1 MAATIQ
7 EILKPKKYRIKDTS
21 SSLQPKGDNLLT
33 NGNFSNDSSGLAVGW
48 YSGNNTNDTESITT
62 GHPGFP
68 ANAQKIVS
76 GGNGSGGVGNTFL
89 YQEIGS
95 LDNYST
101 YEISYYERSS
111 HGCAAYIVEQSPNQP
126 HLGSQGKVH
135 AATGVTGS
143 DQAVKHTWQF
153 ETGGSTG
160 TTYIRFYNRTTG
172 IDSVSGDIIEIGDVT
187 LKKCNLLPNNR
198 HGELFS
204 GRALEFDGIAD
215 ELEIPGGSAGIS
227 GINAFEHTNG
237 DAFTI
242 ACWINAASD
251 SLEFYIGRNQSSVLM
266 FYIDPVTGG
275 FKLGYRPDGSP
286 SGDGLVDGQDPG
298 SGDSYFDFSTTALPL
313 NTWHR
318 VVYVGTGVDST
329 LHCYVNGQLYG
340 TLNAD
345 TKNRTNDFYFYRADL
360 VQGYKGVQAHIS
372 NIGSPYG
379 TDLTYGY
386 KGMISDFQIWDS
398 AWSASDVTYDYLNP
412 ESLALN
418 SGGTSLT
425 ESNLKI
431 WYPMNEGH
439 KGQSFVMDASNLGFG
454 PELITQDIGT
464 ASNWTKGAIG
474 GSVDA
479 STTVTGNADGS
490 VTFETAEGSNWQ
502 TVSIPFQAVKNTSYK
517 VSITGESLEETDGD
531 NEDKFYWRVGDT
543 SNDGH
548 DTTNINTS
556 WMISEGLKTK
566 FRYFN
571 SQVNTGTAYF
581 IGMFKKASGSVHKFR
596 LDSVTIKSINEK
608 HHATTVFTGDDGWN
622 KADNYVE
629 KGTNKWDAS
638 LASNLTS
645 NNSGTTI
652 GADIAAISTGTGQ
665 DATHMGIN
673 FIPGMA
679 SSGVGILLNNTT
691 SGALSSAFGDLVKGR
706 NYRVEFSGTTGSCTD
721 TANFA
726 VHNGNNVI
734 TTGNQNV
741 RFNEGSNS
749 ELGGKVLNGDFN
761 DAGGSASSAV
771 NWTQSTDADRET
783 SGGHSTLEY
792 MSLETTSGPT
802 ENYCHQTITGLT
814 AGSQYLLTFWAK
826 GGGSTSQSIRTRV
839 QYDGDNVNLST
850 TDTGYTT
857 ATWKKFNYQFTASH
871 TSATVYFYSPTVVGT
886 VALDDVKVSKFE
898 GAYID
903 FTAGHSINAYLYA
916 KDMTTSKS
924 TSNSVIHLS
933 ALETNTTGW
942 IKYPE
947 DGAQAAAVNVDIG
960 DDGSTTDGTND
971 ATKFTAVGSNKWF
984 GRNTSNI
991 TLEAGYKYQ
1000 VQGKIFIPSST
1011 SDYATGNGNAF
1022 LWWDVD
1028 NSDVVQTI
1036 QRVATV
1042 DGGGSSRGSWY
1053 TVYTLLDCTGLD
1065 SSHDL
1070 TARLYLKSQNNT
1082 VADDF
1087 LYLKNVYIYRLE
1099 DVYIDNIVV
1108 KQKGIASGFMD
1119 ADRQPD
1125 IPQTA
1130 LQSYSNLGWFEGGDE
1145 RLHPDENYTPTD
1157 SVTCAFWVFLNGN
1170 DGENRGLIDN
1180 IHWYNSGWRITAD
1193 ENNRLKLQTSSGSGS
1208 DDGSI
1213 NGYVTETD
1221 NIITRGKWIHCAVA
1235 FKKTA
1240 GASNG
1245 HVFYV
1250 NGHKMVS
1257 NTGNVNGSHEMTQ
1270 VARKLRIGYGGG
1282 LTQSYHNGTFADC
1295 SIWNTMLNES
1305 DVQEIYND
1313 GKMFD
1318 QLTHTKKY
1326 HLLHY
1331 WRNDGASD
1339 WVDRKGSHDM
1349 EWRNTDTATPPN
1361 TTILLPSSVD
1371 GSTDSQGFFL
1381 NKKRTTNSLN
1391 LKGDVLVT
1399 IGSSSNADYVRT
1411 RNYFPLANAGF
1422 TMSMWLKMHDYSGR
1436 GIVGMNDGTVH
1447 RMYIGQSAAGSDTAL
1462 FGCGSN
1468 YNSVANVIPLN
1479 QWVHLAQTWDGT
1491 NQKLF
1496 VNGVYKATSTTGQ
1509 SGGATITF
1517 TGESSKEFGIT
1528 GFTNLPT
1535 VNATVQYPVRGI
1547 VDDILVYNRAV
1558 SYGDV
1563 SIDDLSKGEMGRIY
1577 KAGERSHKND

>member
-21 SSLQPKGDNLLT
+21 SSLQPKGDELLT

-68 ANAQKIVS
+68 GNAQKIVS
-76 GGNGSGGVGNTFL
+76 GGNGSGGAGNTFL

-111 HGCAAYIVEQSPNQP
+111 HGCAAYIVEQSPNDP

-135 AATGVTGS
+135 AATGVTS
-143 DQAVKHTWQF
+143 DDQAVKHTWQF
-153 ETGGSTG
+153 ETAGSTG
-160 TTYIRFYNRTTG
+160 TTYIRFYSRTTG

-204 GRALEFDGIAD
+204 GRALEFDGIGD

-237 DAFTI
+237 DAFTM

-251 SLEFYIGRNQSSVLM
+251 SLEFYIGRNESSVLM
-266 FYIDPVTGG
+266 FFIDPDSGG

-286 SGDGLVDGQDPG
+286 TGTGLVDGAGAG
-298 SGDSYFDFSTTALPL
+298 SGDSYFDFSDTVLPL

-345 TKNRTNDFYFYRADL
+345 SKNRTNDFYFYREDL
-360 VQGYKGVQAHIS
+360 VQGYKGVRAHIS
-372 NIGSPYG
+372 NIGSPYS
-379 TDLTYGY
+379 TTLTYAY
-386 KGMISDFQIWDS
+386 KGMMSDFQIWYS
-398 AWSASDVTYDYLNP
+398 AWSASDVTFDYLNP

-418 SGGTSLT
+418 NSSTSLT
-425 ESNLKI
+425 ESNLKL

-439 KGQSFVMDASNLGFG
+439 EGQSFVMDASNLG
-454 PELITQDIGT
+454 L
-464 ASNWTKGAIG
+464 
-474 GSVDA
+474 GSEE
-479 STTVTGNADGS
+479 VTGWNNNGFTSLSSTETNITSAVSDGS
-490 VTFETAEGSNWQ
+490 DNHEVYSNAINMTSGDTFKVTFTLGGTTGSNLKLHLS
-502 TVSIPFQAVKNTSYK
+502 THAHLGSADYM
-517 VSITGESLEETDGD
+517 TDAL
-531 NEDKFYWRVGDT
+531 
-543 SNDGH
+543 S
-548 DTTNINTS
+548 
-556 WMISEGLKTK
+556 
-566 FRYFN
+566 
-571 SQVNTGTAYF
+571 TGTHTFYINSKTTDSSMYFGFRSAYAVCDF
-581 IGMFKKASGSVHKFR
+581 SVSDF
-596 LDSVTIKSINEK
+596 SVKRVNHK
-608 HHATTVFTGDDGWN
+608 HHATTVFSSDDGWN
-622 KADNYVE
+622 KADNYVD

-645 NNSGTTI
+645 NTGGATI

-673 FIPGMA
+673 FIPGIA
-679 SSGVGILLNNTT
+679 SSGIGILLNNTT
-691 SGALSSAFGDLVKGR
+691 SGALSSSFGDLVKGR
-706 NYRVEFSGTTGSCTD
+706 NYRVEFSGTTGSCVD

-734 TTGNQNV
+734 FTGNQNV

-749 ELGGKVLNGDFN
+749 ELHGKVLNGDFN
-761 DAGGSASSAV
+761 DAGGSASSAQ

-839 QYDGDNVNLST
+839 QYDSDNVNLST
-850 TDTGYTT
+850 TNTGYTT

-903 FTAGHSINAYLYA
+903 FTAGHETNAYLYT

-924 TSNSVIHLS
+924 TSNIIIHSS
-933 ALETNTTGW
+933 ALETKTTGW
-942 IKYPE
+942 EKYPTGT
-947 DGAQAAAVNVDIG
+947 DQAAPANVDIG

-971 ATKFTAVGSNKWF
+971 ATKFTADGGNQWF
-984 GRNTSNI
+984 GRTSSEM

-1000 VQGKIFIPSST
+1000 VQGKIFIPSGT
-1011 SDYATGNGNAF
+1011 DDYATANGNAY
-1022 LWWDVD
+1022 LWWDTGA
-1028 NSDVVQTI
+1028 SDVVQTI
-1036 QRVATV
+1036 QREALVA
-1042 DGGGSSRGSWY
+1042 SSRGTWY
-1053 TVYTLLDCTGLD
+1053 TIYSLLDCTGLD

-1070 TARLYLKSQNNT
+1070 SARLYLRSQSNN

-1087 LYLKNVYIYRLE
+1087 LYLKNVYVYRLE

-1108 KQKGIASGFMD
+1108 KQKGIAKGYMT
-1119 ADRQPD
+1119 ADRQLD

-1130 LQSYSNLGWFEGGDE
+1130 LQSYSNLGWFEGWDE
-1145 RLHPDENYTPTD
+1145 RLYPDENYTPTD
-1157 SVTCAFWVFLNGN
+1157 NVTCAFWVFLNGN

-1180 IHWYNSGWRITAD
+1180 IHWLNSGWRITAD
-1193 ENNRLKLQTSSGSGS
+1193 SNNRLQLQTSSGSGS
-1208 DDGSI
+1208 DDGAVNS
-1213 NGYVTETD
+1213 YVTD
-1221 NIITRGKWIHCAVA
+1221 VADIMTRGKWIHCAVA

-1245 HVFYV
+1245 HVFYI
-1250 NGHKMVS
+1250 NGQKIVS
-1257 NTGNVNGSHEMTQ
+1257 SVDNVNGAHEMTQ
-1270 VARKLRIGYGGG
+1270 VARKLNIGYGGG
-1282 LTQSYHNGTFADC
+1282 LTQSFHNGTFADC

-1318 QLTHTKKY
+1318 QLTHTKKD
-1326 HLLHY
+1326 HLVHY
-1331 WRNDGASD
+1331 WRNDGAGD
-1339 WVDRKGSHDM
+1339 WIDRKGSHDM
-1349 EWRNTDTATPPN
+1349 EWKNTDSDASPL
-1361 TTILLPSSVD
+1361 TTILLPSSAD

-1381 NKKRTTNSLN
+1381 NKKRNTNSLN
-1391 LKGDVLVT
+1391 LKGDVLIT
-1399 IGSSSNADYVRT
+1399 TGSSTNADYVRT

-1422 TMSMWLKMHDYSGR
+1422 TMSMWLKIHEYGGR
-1436 GIVGMNDGTVH
+1436 GIVGMNDASVH
-1447 RMYIGQSAAGSDTAL
+1447 RMYIGQTAAGSSTAL

-1468 YNSVANVIPLN
+1468 YNSIANAIPLN
-1479 QWVHLAQTWDGT
+1479 EWVHLAHTWDGT
-1491 NQKLF
+1491 NHKLF
-1496 VNGVYKATSTTGQ
+1496 VNGVYKHTSTTGQ
-1509 SGGATITF
+1509 SGGGATITF
-1517 TGESSKEFGIT
+1517 TGQSSKEFGIT

-1535 VNATVQYPVRGI
+1535 ASAAVQYPVRGI